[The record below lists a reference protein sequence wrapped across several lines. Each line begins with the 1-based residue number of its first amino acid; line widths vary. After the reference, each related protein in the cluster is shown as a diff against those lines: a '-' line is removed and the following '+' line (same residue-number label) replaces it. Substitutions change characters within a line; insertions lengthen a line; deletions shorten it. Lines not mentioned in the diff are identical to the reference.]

1 LKFDVFLPD
10 SLSDLLRFIDRRREE
25 VSLIAGGTDLLPRL
39 MRGQSRPKLVVDLSN
54 LSELD
59 FMRKE
64 NGIYRIGALTRI
76 SELADS
82 RLFQDTCEAIR
93 EVCQQLASPPIR
105 NLATVGGN
113 ITGPGSFRDVLSVLI
128 CLGAKAVLKSRRRK
142 RVLPIENLLPKEG
155 KIGMGLGEIL
165 TEVHLQ
171 APPRNSWSSFSKV
184 GRRQGFAIPLVSSA
198 MFLEL
203 ELPSRRV
210 KELRLWFNHLRDSIP
225 EKAEQTAAAVG
236 GELLSESVVTKAS
249 GMLSAEL
256 RPSSDFKAS
265 SEYRRR
271 VAVRLFKDQL
281 AHCAEMIVR
290 RSR

>member
-1 LKFDVFLPD
+1 MKFDIFLPD
-10 SLSDLLRFIDRRREE
+10 SLLDLLRFIEKQRQE

-39 MRGQSRPKLVVDLSN
+39 MRGQACPKLVVDMSN
-54 LSELD
+54 ISELSYV
-59 FMRKE
+59 KKA
-64 NGIYRIGALTRI
+64 NGTCRIGALTRI
-76 SELADS
+76 SDLAES
-82 RLFQDTCEAIR
+82 TLFQDGCEAVR
-93 EVCQQLASPPIR
+93 EVCQQLASPPVR

-113 ITGPGSFRDVLSVLI
+113 ITGPGSFRDVLSVLM
-128 CLGAKAVLKSRRRK
+128 CLGAKAVLKSRRRE
-142 RVLPIENLLPKEG
+142 RVLPIENLLSKGDGISLDP
-155 KIGMGLGEIL
+155 GEIL
-165 TEVHLQ
+165 TEVQLQ
-171 APPRNSWSSFSKV
+171 TPPRNSRSSFSKV

-198 MFLEL
+198 MFLQL

-210 KELRLWFNHLRDSIP
+210 KELRLWFNHLCDSVP
-225 EKAEQTAAAVG
+225 EKVEQTAAAVR

-249 GMLSAEL
+249 SVLSAEL

-271 VAVRLFKDQL
+271 VAVRLFKEQL